1 MRILAN
7 LRGVSVLK
15 FDHVLWQYGKV
26 DACFLNTIGVYVVH
40 QSFLPKRTAS
50 DEQRSVSH
58 QMNNSIECLGSL

>member
-15 FDHVLWQYGKV
+15 FDHVLWQHGKV
-26 DACFLNTIGVYVVH
+26 DACFLNTVGVYVVY
-40 QSFLPKRTAS
+40 QSFLSKRGAS

-58 QMNNSIECLGSL
+58 QLNNLIECL